1 MTDTSKRIKG
11 IKVNGQVCS
20 LNLSQIG
27 SYVGPDSDEKE
38 LTEYIDSKGGG
49 STQEIESSDGSKFIL
64 KVNNDGTLYAKKEI
78 DAQTPTKPDGEKIK
92 VLSDSIAKLYINSFY
107 CGGLDTSEHTM
118 NYCSHNFIELSNLT
132 NNDIKLDGLS
142 LQYLKGGSESWADI
156 LPLHGVIRAGHTF
169 LIRGAQCSP
178 IDAAKIIVDDY
189 DMEWYDGDNPIKFT
203 TESPSFFLC
212 FGVEPCSVTNPGWTN
227 TWPTD
232 GITSRFID
240 LVGIKSDKSNPGAYE
255 KNAFEYNKDMTKA
268 LFKKYYSM
276 DAVSQGN
283 KVLSGRTNSTE
294 WCYVD
299 LTKDDGDLIPSIENN
314 APKSSYYTK
323 NLYYDK
329 TKLLVNK
336 PSIITC
342 SFGIQA
348 TDGGDGKRATRCFNW
363 VSKGRHDEFI
373 WIRKKGESS
382 WGQPNESYKNEIG
395 VRQYYNRIFVEYAD
409 GSVFTSHK
417 FIKKELTK
425 GVYEYIAG
433 RSDRFG
439 QPIIEKCTDIRTFTV
454 RTDEDVNN
462 NGFKYV
468 QTSDQQGF
476 NWEEYRIWEAAGK
489 VIENEELSKDAH
501 FMINTGDMTQ
511 NGSRMNEW
519 LDYFNAKSPMLN
531 NMEEMATIGNN
542 DLSGK
547 ETYTV
552 PDGSD
557 GSKLSLANFNFFYT
571 YEIDESNPPVFTVKG
586 ANYFIPSLYSFNYG
600 NTHFMCIN
608 SEIKGTCEEKIYN
621 FTTPSTGNFYPKIKE
636 WCETDIEKNSSASW
650 KIAYCHEMPFTIM
663 TTGVTNS
670 IETTLQSEVGDGT
683 SGKGG
688 RGGANINTNMPSFNS
703 RYWLSEF
710 CQTHN
715 IRLVMGGHK
724 HTQSTSWP
732 LLENV
737 SYNGENRSI
746 MSFRPVIVL
755 SSNAE
760 IKEFSPES
768 TELKTGH
775 VKIEKT
781 EQGVTTVIEE
791 FDAKYPDKWVD
802 ESGNVISNYLKKA
815 VFCEFILKDEIPNG
829 SYGAASGEKVSPV
842 LYAMSQATSYKH
854 TSNKEL
860 PSDNIPWLR
869 YYYPASGK
877 NAASGQKYPFY
888 TVWSINSAKITGNVR
903 KVVGAFGGGAG
914 SSNGK
919 FDINLDGEYV
929 LKGKCATDGEH
940 NKDLYSI
947 NGIKDKAVTEII
959 EILK

>member
-1 MTDTSKRIKG
+1 
-11 IKVNGQVCS
+11 
-20 LNLSQIG
+20 
-27 SYVGPDSDEKE
+27 
-38 LTEYIDSKGGG
+38 
-49 STQEIESSDGSKFIL
+49 
-64 KVNNDGTLYAKKEI
+64 
-78 DAQTPTKPDGEKIK
+78 
-92 VLSDSIAKLYINSFY
+92 
-107 CGGLDTSEHTM
+107 
-118 NYCSHNFIELSNLT
+118 
-132 NNDIKLDGLS
+132 
-142 LQYLKGGSESWADI
+142 
-156 LPLHGVIRAGHTF
+156 
-169 LIRGAQCSP
+169 
-178 IDAAKIIVDDY
+178 
-189 DMEWYDGDNPIKFT
+189 
-203 TESPSFFLC
+203 
-212 FGVEPCSVTNPGWTN
+212 
-227 TWPTD
+227 
-232 GITSRFID
+232 
-240 LVGIKSDKSNPGAYE
+240 
-255 KNAFEYNKDMTKA
+255 
-268 LFKKYYSM
+268 
-276 DAVSQGN
+276 
-283 KVLSGRTNSTE
+283 
-294 WCYVD
+294 
-299 LTKDDGDLIPSIENN
+299 
-314 APKSSYYTK
+314 
-323 NLYYDK
+323 
-329 TKLLVNK
+329 
-336 PSIITC
+336 
-342 SFGIQA
+342 
-348 TDGGDGKRATRCFNW
+348 
-363 VSKGRHDEFI
+363 
-373 WIRKKGESS
+373 
-382 WGQPNESYKNEIG
+382 
-395 VRQYYNRIFVEYAD
+395 
-409 GSVFTSHK
+409 
-417 FIKKELTK
+417 
-425 GVYEYIAG
+425 
-433 RSDRFG
+433 
-439 QPIIEKCTDIRTFTV
+439 
-454 RTDEDVNN
+454 
-462 NGFKYV
+462 
-468 QTSDQQGF
+468 
-476 NWEEYRIWEAAGK
+476 
-489 VIENEELSKDAH
+489 
-501 FMINTGDMTQ
+501 MINTGDMTQ

-519 LDYFNAKSPMLN
+519 LDYFNAKSQLLN

-586 ANYFIPSLYSFNYG
+586 ADYFIPSLYSFNYG

-636 WCETDIEKNSSASW
+636 WCEKDIEKNSSASW
-650 KIAYCHEMPFTIM
+650 KVAYCHEMPFTIM

-688 RGGANINTNMPSFNS
+688 RGGASINTNMPSFNS

-732 LLENV
+732 ILENV
-737 SYNGENRSI
+737 KYDGEKRAI

-768 TELKTGH
+768 TELKPGH
-775 VKIEKT
+775 VKIEKPNQ
-781 EQGVTTVIEE
+781 QGVTTVIEE

-802 ESGNVISNYLKKA
+802 ESGNVISNFLNKA
-815 VFCEFILKDEIPNG
+815 AFCEFILKNEIPNG
-829 SYGAASGEKVSPV
+829 AYGAASGETVSPV

-888 TVWSINSAKITGNVR
+888 TVWSINNAKITGNVR
-903 KVVGAFGGGAG
+903 KVVGAFGGNAG
-914 SSNGK
+914 SSDGK
-919 FDINLDGEYV
+919 FDINVDGEYV